1 MKRTPLLFAALT
13 PFAVAAGGGDTSARS
28 AAVDKQKL
36 QDSISISKITEMNV
50 TAQDGRIIGEIEDIV
65 LDTDGRVAGV
75 VVDREIEIE
84 SDLQYGDQR
93 EPGEELAEA
102 DATGSTT
109 TVDAHEGAGDEGD
122 ASHATLDWSQVS
134 YDRSADAVL
143 LTGTATTMSTVGHDP
158 ESTSAPSGRLHA
170 SELIGMDVNLADG
183 DGYGE
188 VEDVL
193 VDPQSGHAVALVV
206 DAGGIFDS
214 RTIAVPVELD
224 NVDPDEEEVTL
235 QRTREE
241 METVEEVDLDDIV
254 EST

>member
-13 PFAVAAGGGDTSARS
+13 PFAVAAGGGDPSAGS
-28 AAVDKQKL
+28 ASVDKQKL
-36 QDSISISKITEMNV
+36 QDSVSVSKITEMNV
-50 TAQDGRIIGEIEDIV
+50 TGQDGRIIGEIEDVV
-65 LDTDGRVAGV
+65 LDTDGRVAGL

-93 EPGEELAEA
+93 ESGEDIAQA
-102 DATGSTT
+102 DVTDDTT
-109 TVDAHEGAGDEGD
+109 TVDAHEGAGDEADG
-122 ASHATLDWSQVS
+122 AHATLDWSQVS
-134 YDRSADAVL
+134 YDRNADAVL
-143 LTGTATTMSTVGHDP
+143 LTGTDTTMSTIGHHP
-158 ESTSAPSGRLHA
+158 ESASAPSGRLHA

-206 DAGGIFDS
+206 DAGGVFDS

-241 METVEEVDLDDIV
+241 MDTVEEVDLEGLV